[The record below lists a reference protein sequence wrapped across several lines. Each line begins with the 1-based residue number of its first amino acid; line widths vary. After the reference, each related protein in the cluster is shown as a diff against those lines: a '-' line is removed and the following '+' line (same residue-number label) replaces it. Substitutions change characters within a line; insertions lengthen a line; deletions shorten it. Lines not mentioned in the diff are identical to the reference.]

1 MFKIGVIKIFYF
13 VKSLIRMKLQ
23 FQKLTEIKD
32 YLRQLKGN
40 VTYTTRCL
48 AELIKLSLTIP
59 FIPNFPFQD
68 FLAISHSQC
77 SIQTREEDFD
87 IVTGDMCECVICT
100 IKLNE

>member
-48 AELIKLSLTIP
+48 AELIKLSLTCP
-59 FIPNFPFQD
+59 YIPNFSFQD
-68 FLAISHSQC
+68 FLYYFPFPMFHP
-77 SIQTREEDFD
+77 
-87 IVTGDMCECVICT
+87 
-100 IKLNE
+100 N